1 MKNDQRPQGCAGE
14 HDSSMS
20 SLKPNCALL
29 QWAALQNH
37 LSPHLQ
43 GVLLRLVSLM
53 GDDGSLSLSQT
64 AIAPLINMG
73 ERQTRAAIK
82 ELVSEG
88 LIKRTRQGAV
98 GRGRAPDRLS
108 ANVDT
113 GDIPPVSVNSHNG
126 ETGEQS
132 PPPHEICDNGH
143 IGGPSPVS
151 VQICDNG
158 DNAAMSPVSV
168 ILDAEFV
175 DNSPA
180 PYKGTG
186 ARADKLTLNTLS
198 TEIYS
203 EPTERASTA
212 VALIAAAS
220 SDSPPP
226 PKIPA
231 WQRVADAVR
240 SPWLDP
246 NKSIDL
252 AMHGKKVQRWI
263 DAGADELLDVIPT
276 VERLCERKGEAIST
290 WNYFEKAVIDAARKR
305 KASELPLELIT
316 AEATHDQRDRP
327 ASTYS
332 PQRRRARSVET
343 EILMRD
349 ILDGTPERVG

>member
-64 AIAPLINMG
+64 AIAPLIKMG

-108 ANVDT
+108 ANVDN
-113 GDIPPVSVNSHNG
+113 GDTPPLSVNSHNG
-126 ETGEQS
+126 DTGEQS

-158 DNAAMSPVSV
+158 DNAAMSPVSL

-175 DNSPA
+175 DNLPA

-203 EPTERASTA
+203 E
-212 VALIAAAS
+212 
-220 SDSPPP
+220 
-226 PKIPA
+226 
-231 WQRVADAVR
+231 
-240 SPWLDP
+240 
-246 NKSIDL
+246 
-252 AMHGKKVQRWI
+252 
-263 DAGADELLDVIPT
+263 
-276 VERLCERKGEAIST
+276 
-290 WNYFEKAVIDAARKR
+290 
-305 KASELPLELIT
+305 T
-316 AEATHDQRDRP
+316 AESVSESVREVVMAGGGPFREEWVLGTNERTFAHSQGLLNGSVDRTFAMFGAHHMAKGTITVNWRGEWKKWVLRQAHDPRFKTNNEAMNDQRSDRP
-327 ASTYS
+327 ANEGDYT
-332 PQRRRARSVET
+332 RRKRSRHIDALFADESDGPPKH
-343 EILMRD
+343 LGR
-349 ILDGTPERVG
+349 LDFSSGK